1 MQRGAT
7 PSTKRTYTSK
17 FVLPPS
23 HQLMDNDAHVK
34 NALSDFKKSKADVPR
49 LQLPSTRTFL
59 EWSSFEPAMEY
70 RTLVVSNLKM
80 TDDTAFFGIIHY
92 LINEL
97 GFPISL
103 PTPQDLAT
111 FRAAADARTCSDLPA
126 PTASRVIRA
135 FALGRPG
142 YEVRPGMGQNVAA
155 DSCMLSAPL
164 CFDLHIE
171 TGTSVDDKGR
181 QRTESRH
188 VQLSLFQTPREQFV
202 DRSIEE
208 PTLVPVAAIYGMTA
222 DSASTRPAHAYRLRN
237 ILDMLLRAGGFAT
250 LPPYEVFWTLTHF
263 KGKARATD
271 KTYRY
276 YQM

>member
-1 MQRGAT
+1 MTTVFYTWYTRIQSLYTIYSVSRCSLPVNLVDYTQHYHHRLSHLYVHLLYNHPLEAYLLNSSSLQQPPGTMQRGAT
-7 PSTKRTYTSK
+7 PSNKRTYTSK

-92 LINEL
+92 LIHEL

-111 FRAAADARTCSDLPA
+111 FRAAEDARTCSDLPA

-142 YEVRPGMGQNVAA
+142 YEVRQGMGQYM
-155 DSCMLSAPL
+155 SPL
-164 CFDLHIE
+164 I
-171 TGTSVDDKGR
+171 
-181 QRTESRH
+181 
-188 VQLSLFQTPREQFV
+188 
-202 DRSIEE
+202 
-208 PTLVPVAAIYGMTA
+208 
-222 DSASTRPAHAYRLRN
+222 HA
-237 ILDMLLRAGGFAT
+237 
-250 LPPYEVFWTLTHF
+250 
-263 KGKARATD
+263 
-271 KTYRY
+271 
-276 YQM
+276 